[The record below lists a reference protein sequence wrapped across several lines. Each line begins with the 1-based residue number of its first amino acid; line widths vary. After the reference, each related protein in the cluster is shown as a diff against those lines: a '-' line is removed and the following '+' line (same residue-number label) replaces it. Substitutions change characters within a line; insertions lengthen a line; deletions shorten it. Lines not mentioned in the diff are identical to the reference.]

1 MIDIEVIE
9 SWDKGGRETLVR
21 EKKTRIKFE
30 VRRKG
35 RKKRERENG
44 QEWEVKHI
52 SRKEKVSRRGAW
64 ATTPIKKCGHVA

>member
-35 RKKRERENG
+35 RKKRERE
-44 QEWEVKHI
+44 
-52 SRKEKVSRRGAW
+52 
-64 ATTPIKKCGHVA
+64 IKWTGVGSKMYF